1 MGPVL
6 DRDVHDVERREA
18 PHPPEDPLHPAVVAL
33 GVVAEALGLV
43 VEGEA
48 GEGARRLAHVALG
61 VAVVDAQREELEQL
75 AGEVLVGRALLGV
88 GEAQEQLHRAVL
100 RDRPGQV
107 AEAPQRAA
115 PQGPVLDQHQPR
127 VAHVAVRGG
136 EVVVPVEGHPL
147 DQRVARPHRPVEPP
161 EHVVAV
167 GVDRVQGAPLDPR
180 RPPAQGR
187 PARAQQ
193 LGHGALEAHRR
204 HAVDVLRPPAEAG
217 PPQQPLDARALAR
230 PPGHRRGRGRGPTT
244 SRAVIPR
251 SAWSATV
258 QMSV

>member
-6 DRDVHDVERREA
+6 DRDVDDVERREA

-43 VEGEA
+43 VEGEPRQ
-48 GEGARRLAHVALG
+48 GARRLAHVALG

-100 RDRPGQV
+100 RDRPRQV

-167 GVDRVQGAPLDPR
+167 RVDRVQGAPLDPR

-193 LGHGALEAHRR
+193 LGHGALEAQRR
-204 HAVDVLRPPAEAG
+204 HAVDVLRPSAEAG

-230 PPGHRRGRGRGPTT
+230 PPGQRPGRGRGPTT

-258 QMSV
+258 QTSV